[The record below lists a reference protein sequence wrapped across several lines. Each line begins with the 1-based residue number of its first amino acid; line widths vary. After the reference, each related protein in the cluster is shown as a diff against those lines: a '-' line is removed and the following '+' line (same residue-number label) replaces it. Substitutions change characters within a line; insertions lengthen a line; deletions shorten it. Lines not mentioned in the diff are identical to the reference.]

1 MSQKGSIEAT
11 LIFWVG
17 IVIGVVIVG
26 NVFLAQV
33 FSASQTNV
41 VKENNLTAT
50 DTFNTKARA
59 TYNTSVPLI
68 WNATVVVTNVTNGF
82 VFPATNYTINT
93 TGALT
98 TLISSFNFN
107 DTNVS
112 VAYSYPNRSTYSWD
126 AGTIALWLIVALSGV
141 VLLILIV
148 LGQR

>member
-1 MSQKGSIEAT
+1 MKQKGSMEAT

-59 TYNTSVPLI
+59 TYNTTVPLI

-93 TGALT
+93 TGALA

-112 VAYSYPNRSTYSWD
+112 VSYSYPNRLTYSWD
-126 AGTIALWLIVALSGV
+126 AGSIALWLIVALSAV
-141 VLLILIV
+141 VVLILIV
-148 LGQR
+148 LGHR